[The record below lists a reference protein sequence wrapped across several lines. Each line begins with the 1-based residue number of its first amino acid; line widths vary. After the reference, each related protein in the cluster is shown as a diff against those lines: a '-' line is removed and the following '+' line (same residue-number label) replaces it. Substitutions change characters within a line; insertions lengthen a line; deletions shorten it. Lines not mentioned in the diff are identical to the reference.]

1 MNKILL
7 SPYFLLGILWTMT
20 ILATYL
26 DWRDNERSKALLVM
40 TGIMWILVVICTI
53 ILATATGL

>member
-7 SPYFLLGILWTMT
+7 SPYFLLGILWTAT
-20 ILATYL
+20 IWATYL

-53 ILATATGL
+53 ILATTPGL